1 MKTRKI
7 GERFDFEEVTLEVVE
22 NWSCQGCIFDN
33 HLVSCHMDHHIRD
46 EFGPCGPHFR
56 DDEKSIIFKEIE

>member
-33 HLVSCHMDHHIRD
+33 IIVGCYMDHHIRD
-46 EFGPCGPHFR
+46 KFGPCGPHLR
-56 DDEKSIIFKEIE
+56 DDKKSVIFKEIE